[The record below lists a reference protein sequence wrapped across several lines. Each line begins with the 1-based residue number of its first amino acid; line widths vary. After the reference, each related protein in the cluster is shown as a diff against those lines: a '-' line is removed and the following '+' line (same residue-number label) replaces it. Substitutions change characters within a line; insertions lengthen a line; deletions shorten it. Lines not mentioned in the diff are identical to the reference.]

1 MWPGY
6 PTWPTGQNIFRY
18 NKGKKKLQGKM
29 LRHCS
34 FDSFLE
40 NRTLLLRHTVEK
52 MPRKSYMY
60 FSSHFF
66 FGLRGGIK
74 QEPRSDKSLKT
85 DGLWEPLEKTI
96 QLETT
101 GDSIAEF
108 SFCRCQ
114 IRWAKIAFSTLFF
127 FSLWL
132 LFSLDAS
139 GASGKMPPIVR
150 V

>member
-1 MWPGY
+1 
-6 PTWPTGQNIFRY
+6 
-18 NKGKKKLQGKM
+18 M
-29 LRHCS
+29 LCHCS
-34 FDSFLE
+34 FNSFLE

-127 FSLWL
+127 FSLCGS
-132 LFSLDAS
+132 FSLSMLVEHQAKCLPSYESSHHQVPFLAS
-139 GASGKMPPIVR
+139 KGGKASPL
-150 V
+150 

>member
-1 MWPGY
+1 
-6 PTWPTGQNIFRY
+6 
-18 NKGKKKLQGKM
+18 M
-29 LRHCS
+29 LCHCS
-34 FDSFLE
+34 FNSFLE
-40 NRTLLLRHTVEK
+40 NRTLLLRHTSREK
-52 MPRKSYMY
+52 DASEKLHV
-60 FSSHFF
+60 FFFAFF

-74 QEPRSDKSLKT
+74 QEPRSDKSLRT

-127 FSLWL
+127 PLFVAPFPLA